1 MLLPME
7 DDGSVS
13 GTEGSSGRVL
23 LSYSVEEG
31 PGPTEQ
37 GVLLITVQTEVHVA
51 AYTTATKLNW

>member
-1 MLLPME
+1 ME